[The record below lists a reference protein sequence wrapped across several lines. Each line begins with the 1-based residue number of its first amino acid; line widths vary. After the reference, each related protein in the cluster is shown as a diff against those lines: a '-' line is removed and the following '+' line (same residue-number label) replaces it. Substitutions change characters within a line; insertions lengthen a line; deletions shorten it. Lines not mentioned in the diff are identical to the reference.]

1 MDLNTLA
8 LQFQKFFYHGNVF
21 RMDFVIRAEPEI
33 KKIAHEIKMID
44 PSLNPVD
51 KMEELPITQ
60 IVAPSQMGIR

>member
-1 MDLNTLA
+1 
-8 LQFQKFFYHGNVF
+8 
-21 RMDFVIRAEPEI
+21 MDFVIRAEPEI